1 MFILFVAMVN
11 GIDSLISLSDFLLL
25 MDRNA
30 RDFCVII
37 LYPETLLELI
47 NEFGSFLVALLRFYL
62 CNIMLSANSSHC
74 SLKKKKIRPFLVLQ
88 FSSVGSSIKPAQ
100 GNLCHGPYSL
110 FSHSVVSGSL

>member
-1 MFILFVAMVN
+1 MRVK
-11 GIDSLISLSDFLLL
+11 GIVPLISLSDFLLL

-74 SLKKKKIRPFLVLQ
+74 SLKKKKNQTFPS
-88 FSSVGSSIKPAQ
+88 SSVFFSGFFNQASPGESMPW
-100 GNLCHGPYSL
+100 SL
-110 FSHSVVSGSL
+110 FVV